1 MLHKH
6 HESGLAA
13 LDAQIEGVAAGLREI
28 GARLELIKATATAIH
43 SDAAH
48 KLQALTETLEHRSE
62 RDDLD
67 RILPLKE
74 AAKRRGVS
82 VDTLRRTDRDKFV
95 RLSDARFGMRLRDV
109 LLLGATK

>member
-28 GARLELIKATATAIH
+28 GTRLELIKATAQTIH
-43 SDAAH
+43 SDANREI
-48 KLQALTETLEHRSE
+48 KALRETLEHHNE

-67 RILPLKE
+67 RIAPLKE
-74 AAKRRGVS
+74 AAKLRGVS
-82 VDTLRRTDRDKFV
+82 EDTLRRTDPDKIL
-95 RLSDARFGMRLRDV
+95 RLSDARYGMRVRDA
-109 LLLGATK
+109 LLKG

>member
-6 HESGLAA
+6 RGSGLAA
-13 LDAQIEGVAAGLREI
+13 LDAQIEGAAAGLREI
-28 GARLELIKATATAIH
+28 GARLEAIKATATTIH

-48 KLQALTETLEHRSE
+48 ELQALKQTLDHRNE

-95 RLSDARFGMRLRDV
+95 QLSQARFGMRLRDV
-109 LLLGATK
+109 LLLDAK

>member
-1 MLHKH
+1 MP
-6 HESGLAA
+6 HELEA
-13 LDAQIEGVAAGLREI
+13 LKQ
-28 GARLELIKATATAIH
+28 
-43 SDAAH
+43 
-48 KLQALTETLEHRSE
+48 TLNHRNE

-95 RLSDARFGMRLRDV
+95 QLSQARFGMRLRDV
-109 LLLGATK
+109 LLLGAK